1 MPLNFSQV
9 VGPHPIAPHPFGV
22 HLAAADEHSDHGV
35 PHRIL
40 NDRQV
45 QPDELT
51 AAMKQWIIT
60 HHISPEAIERD
71 RTRREALARQGF
83 TDTTQRFPA
92 NPDTQKGN
100 WAEILLAEYLVG
112 SCNANLPVYRL
123 RYNTNVDQSMKGD
136 DVLAFDLDSNPVRV
150 LVGEAKF
157 RSTPSKQAVEEI
169 VEALTKSYRAGIPVS
184 LQFVADRLFSE
195 GSTELGKKVDGCNLL
210 FALGRLRLDHVGLS
224 IDFPAPFLNQRHAF
238 AILLGS
244 RKHSYFGP
252 FLRWSHWL
260 LLPKAKGLHGSSTHC
275 FTGEGERNV
284 ILPQPLLKQL
294 KPFVP
299 FASFCLKIF
308 ASLCLC
314 AFALNSFCL
323 RLCRAVF
330 FRVLWRQFLPPAHDS
345 ARNDF
350 ASLHDSVLS

>member
-123 RYNTNVDQSMKGD
+123 RYNTNVNQSMKGD

-150 LVGEAKF
+150 IVGEAKF
-157 RSTPSKQAVEEI
+157 RSTPSKQAVQAI
-169 VEALTKSYRAGIPVS
+169 ATALGNSYAGKIPVS
-184 LQFVADRLFSE
+184 LDFISE
-195 GSTELGKKVDGCNLL
+195 
-210 FALGRLRLDHVGLS
+210 RLRQNGDNDLADKVAACYVHCDIG
-224 IDFPAPFLNQRHAF
+224 
-238 AILLGS
+238 
-244 RKHSYFGP
+244 
-252 FLRWSHWL
+252 
-260 LLPKAKGLHGSSTHC
+260 KA
-275 FTGEGERNV
+275 R
-284 ILPQPLLKQL
+284 
-294 KPFVP
+294 
-299 FASFCLKIF
+299 
-308 ASLCLC
+308 
-314 AFALNSFCL
+314 
-323 RLCRAVF
+323 
-330 FRVLWRQFLPPAHDS
+330 
-345 ARNDF
+345 
-350 ASLHDSVLS
+350 